1 MSSDVV
7 LMRQQTAVWVWLL
20 NWFGPLLHSSELK
33 GGREAVSYQQIEVE
47 QEDRI
52 ATIWLNRARYR
63 NAQSRILLDEMTDA
77 FRTLDY
83 DNSVKVIILA
93 GRGEHFSAGHD
104 LGTPEELADQASRPF
119 GEGTM
124 ARLNR
129 SWHLFIENSLRWRD
143 VKKPTIAA
151 VQGYCIFGGFMVAS
165 CMDLIICS
173 EDARF
178 LPTHLQL
185 FSAPW
190 DLGIRKSKQILFEN
204 RFIHAAEALE
214 LGLVTEVVENGKH
227 YEAALIQAQKFAE
240 NNLMTLRMLKHSIN
254 AAQDAM
260 GYRQSVESAH
270 SNYMMLE
277 MSTQAQQADK
287 ERSERRLGGVADALA
302 KEQHGKPKP

>member
-1 MSSDVV
+1 MD
-7 LMRQQTAVWVWLL
+7 
-20 NWFGPLLHSSELK
+20 
-33 GGREAVSYQQIEVE
+33 YQQIEVE
-47 QEDRI
+47 QNDRI
-52 ATIWLNRARYR
+52 ATIWLNRPEYR

-77 FRTLDY
+77 FQRLDY

-93 GRGEHFSAGHD
+93 GRGEHFSSGHD
-104 LGTPEELADQASRPF
+104 LGTPEELADQEGKPF

-124 ARLNR
+124 ARINR

-165 CMDLIICS
+165 SMDLIICS
-173 EDARF
+173 EDAKF

-185 FSAPW
+185 FTAPW

-204 RFIHAAEALE
+204 RFIHAPEALE
-214 LGLVTEVVENGKH
+214 LGLVTDVVENGKV
-227 YEAALIQAQKFAE
+227 YEAAVAQAEKFAE

-254 AAQDAM
+254 AAQDSM
-260 GYRQSVESAH
+260 GYRQSVEAAH

-277 MSTQAQQADK
+277 MSQVIRQSDGGQGN
-287 ERSERRLGGVADALA
+287 RRLNGVADALA
-302 KEQHGKPKP
+302 KE